1 MTRLASRLA
10 RNFGVAALLL
20 AAALGGTISG
30 VLFAFSDDLPEI
42 SALDDYSPNTITRV
56 IGGDG
61 SVVGE
66 FATERRVVV
75 SYNDIPPV
83 LRNALVAAEDGNFF
97 DHGGLDFRRL
107 AVATVRYAMGCR
119 RCGGA
124 STITQQLARSLFL
137 TTEFTPERKVKEWLL
152 SLQIEKRY
160 TKEEILAMFGNKMY
174 WGHGIYG
181 VAAASQLYFAKPMSE
196 LTLDEAA
203 MIAGI
208 HQSNARQSP
217 YNNMAA
223 AITRRDYTLDRMV
236 DQGYVTREEAD
247 AAKARPLVT
256 HGQPAPP
263 PSAAPYFVENIR
275 IALEQRYGTKAI
287 YENGLTIRTGLDPE
301 LQRAAARALDD
312 GLRQLD
318 KLRGYRKPTRNVGTD
333 AASIKTYRHSRWGRE
348 IREGDIVPAVVTAV
362 TDTAIN
368 VRVGRLTGAIGRAG
382 YEWTRRRP
390 RDLARAGDLI
400 EVRVAKLAPD
410 SSDALTALLEQ
421 TPELQGAV
429 VALENRTGQ
438 ILTMVG
444 GENFDR
450 SQFNRATQA
459 QRQVGSL
466 FKPFV
471 YAAAIDR
478 GYTTQSLI
486 EDTPASFVAGPG
498 QPPYEPGNYDHEYRG
513 TITLREAL
521 EDSRN
526 VPAVRLM
533 AALGPPVVVSYAKRL
548 GITSPLPEFLSVA
561 IGAAEA
567 PLIEMVAAYAAFANQ
582 GVRVKPLAVLEVRD
596 RDGNILEQHRP
607 EPHEA
612 IRADT
617 AYITTSMLQGVIE
630 RGTGAAARTLDW
642 PLAGKTGTTDDYS
655 DAWFI
660 GFDPDITVGVWV
672 GFDQKRPIGANQTG
686 SVAALP
692 IWQEIMKNWIARQRA
707 TRAEPPVFERP
718 GNIVTVTTERGADVF
733 IAGTEPQ

>member
-1 MTRLASRLA
+1 MTRLAGRLA
-10 RNFGVAALLL
+10 RNFGIAALFL
-20 AAALGGTISG
+20 AAALGGTVSG
-30 VLFAFSDDLPEI
+30 VVFAFSDDLPEI
-42 SALDDYSPNTITRV
+42 SALDDYAPSTITRV
-56 IGGDG
+56 TGRDQA
-61 SVVGE
+61 VVGE

-75 SYNDIPPV
+75 SYDDIPPV
-83 LRNALVAAEDGNFF
+83 MRHALVAAEDGNFF
-97 DHGGLDFRRL
+97 EHSGVDVRRFAVAAVRRL
-107 AVATVRYAMGCR
+107 MGCR

-124 STITQQLARSLFL
+124 STITQQLARKLFL
-137 TTEFTPERKVKEWLL
+137 TDEFTPERKIKEWLL
-152 SLQIEKRY
+152 SIQIEKRY
-160 TKEEILAMFGNKMY
+160 TKEEILTMFANKMY

-181 VAAASQLYFAKPMSE
+181 VEAASQLYFAKPLKD

-223 AITRRDYTLDRMV
+223 AIARRDYTLDRMV
-236 DQGYVTREEAD
+236 AEGYVTRADAD
-247 AAKARPLVT
+247 AAKTRPIVT

-275 IALEQRYGTKAI
+275 TELEQRYGTKAL
-287 YENGLTIRTGLDPE
+287 YENGLTIRTGLDPD
-301 LQRAAARALDD
+301 LQRASTRALDA
-312 GLRQLD
+312 GVRRLD
-318 KLRGYRKPTRNVGTD
+318 KLRGYRKPARNVGAD
-333 AASIKTYRHSRWGRE
+333 AKSIAAYRHPRWGRD
-348 IREGDIVPAVVTAV
+348 IRVDDIVPAVVTAISD
-362 TDTAIN
+362 TDIS
-368 VRVGRLTGAIGRAG
+368 VRAGRLSGTIGPSG

-390 RDLARAGDLI
+390 RDLARPGDLV
-400 EVRVAKLAPD
+400 EARVTTLDPD
-410 SSDALTALLEQ
+410 ASAFRGALEQ
-421 TPELQGAV
+421 TPVLQGAV
-429 VALENRTGQ
+429 VALENRTGH
-438 ILTMVG
+438 ILAMVG
-444 GENFDR
+444 GESFER

-498 QPPYEPGNYDHEYRG
+498 QPPYQPGNYDRKYRG

-533 AALGPPVVVSYAKRL
+533 AALGPREVVAYAKRL

-561 IGAAEA
+561 IGSAEA

-582 GVRVKPLAVLEVRD
+582 GVRMKPLAVLEVID
-596 RDGNILEQHRP
+596 REGNILEQHRA

-617 AYITTSMLQGVIE
+617 AYITTHMLQGVIE
-630 RGTGAAARTLDW
+630 RGTGVAARALDW

-660 GFDPDITVGVWV
+660 GFDPEITVGVWV

-692 IWQEIMKNWIARQRA
+692 IWQEIMKTWIARQQAARP
-707 TRAEPPVFERP
+707 EPPAFERP
-718 GNIVTVTTERGADVF
+718 GNIVTATTERGPDVF

>member
-1 MTRLASRLA
+1 MTRLATRLA
-10 RNFGVAALLL
+10 RNFGIAALFVG
-20 AAALGGTISG
+20 AALAGTLSG
-30 VLFAFSDDLPEI
+30 VVFAFSDDLPEI
-42 SALDDYSPNTITRV
+42 SALDDYAPSTITRV
-56 IGGDG
+56 VGRGGAL
-61 SVVGE
+61 VGE

-97 DHGGLDFRRL
+97 EHGGLDFRRL
-107 AVATVRYAMGCR
+107 AVAMVRYATGCR

-160 TKEEILAMFGNKMY
+160 TKEEILAMFANKMY

-223 AITRRDYTLDRMV
+223 AIARRDYALERMV
-236 DQGYVTREEAD
+236 DEGYITRAEAD
-247 AAKARPLVT
+247 AAKTKPIVT
-256 HGQPAPP
+256 HGQPTPP
-263 PSAAPYFVENIR
+263 PSAAPYFVENVR
-275 IALEQRYGTKAI
+275 IELEQRYGTKAL
-287 YENGLTIRTGLDPE
+287 YENGLTIQTGIDPE
-301 LQRAAARALDD
+301 LQHASTKALDA
-312 GLRQLD
+312 GVRKLD
-318 KLRGYRKPTRNVGTD
+318 KLHGFRKPARNVGTD
-333 AASIKTYRHSRWGRE
+333 ARSIDAYRHSRWGRD
-348 IREGDIVPAVVTAV
+348 IRDGDIIPAVVTAV
-362 TDTAIN
+362 SDADIR
-368 VRVGRLTGAIGRAG
+368 VRAGRLTGTIGRSG

-390 RDLARAGDLI
+390 RDLVRPGDLV
-400 EVRVAKLAPD
+400 EVRVARFEPD
-410 SSDALTALLEQ
+410 GAGAFTASLEQ
-421 TPELQGAV
+421 PPLVQGAV

-438 ILTMVG
+438 ILAMVG
-444 GENFDR
+444 GESFER

-459 QRQVGSL
+459 MRQVGSL

-486 EDTPASFVAGPG
+486 EDTPASFIVGPN

-513 TITLREAL
+513 TITLRDAL

-533 AALGPPVVVSYAKRL
+533 AALGPHEVVSYARRL
-548 GITSPLPEFLSVA
+548 GITAPLPEFLSVA
-561 IGAAEA
+561 IGSAEA
-567 PLIEMVAAYAAFANQ
+567 TLIEMVAAYAAFANQ
-582 GVRVKPLAVLEVRD
+582 GVRMKPLGVLEVRD
-596 RDGNILEQHRP
+596 RDGNILEQHRA

-617 AYITTSMLQGVIE
+617 AYITMSMLQGVIE
-630 RGTGAAARTLDW
+630 RGTGAAARALDW

-660 GFDPDITVGVWV
+660 GFDPNITIGVWV

-692 IWQEIMKNWIARQRA
+692 IWQDIMKSWVDRQRA
-707 TRAEPPVFERP
+707 AGGEPPAFERP
-718 GNIVTVTTERGADVF
+718 GNIVTATTERGSDVF